1 MALFKILKGNE
12 ADLPSAKHEG
22 WAYVTEKGN
31 MYVDLSADRRVKIG
45 NRADSAEYADKATGD
60 TKTIRETYLAKI
72 KQVTSNGTTF
82 TFRGETGDGTDA
94 ADLITIPLAGDKAG
108 LISNAAQTI
117 KGVKTFNDGVS
128 FPSVTS
134 TTYPAKSVGLT
145 WSGSTD
151 GAKIYYEVQA
161 SDKGMLILESTDDGN
176 AGAIFRNSSS
186 GKTVSIIN
194 GVVTGAFTGN
204 LTGTANNAISD
215 NAGKTITSYVHS
227 VTKKSPTVFTVTKGD
242 GTVSDIALEFLPTA
256 GGTVHGELYADSIT
270 AGSLV
275 VTGAARFTNGLLGNL
290 TGNVTGNVTGNLT
303 GTATNATKDAAGN
316 IITDYYIH
324 KIIQVTSNGT
334 TFSFRGQS
342 ASGDNLNDLITIP
355 AASAS
360 VAGLVTNGAQTFA
373 GNKTFTG
380 IVTISTSRAFNYSGI
395 QQEVTESANR
405 GIWFS
410 SSGAVGIPVMNATK
424 FNYNPGTDTLTVGN
438 IKLNGSDIAATYVK
452 NVALKS
458 GSNYVIQV
466 TKGDGTTSDVSPK
479 FASSSSCGGAADSA
493 NILNGHGEK
502 NVTTNSGTGKIRYSY
517 NMNNGT
523 AGLFAAT
530 DNANGILTISRHEGN
545 HYSQLGFSSNG
556 KLYYRS
562 FSNVALNTTLAWKQI
577 AFTDTLVDKATQAE
591 KDFSGN
597 LITSYVK
604 TVTLKSG
611 SNYVIR
617 VTKGDGTT
625 NDISP
630 YFAGSSSCGGAAN
643 SAKLLEYLGTKG
655 GNAATTG
662 NYTKFASIDV
672 SSGAWVESS
681 IFLLVSDS
689 ESNGVNGLIKV
700 HFRSSS
706 TIETTSI
713 SMIWLTLND
722 RSVAKDLHAVKTA
735 NGKYDL
741 YWYNR
746 NSYRSLKFA
755 VINGGVNHFS
765 FVTQSSVASITSAA
779 QSSLGGQVSYAE
791 TASKATTDSSGNNI
805 AGTYIKSL
813 TLVNN
818 ATAPTYTL
826 TKGDGT
832 TSSVGFPIASE
843 TYAGL
848 VTTGDQS
855 FEGTKRFNKAL
866 TLGAWNAT
874 IKCATWSRVCYI
886 PCNVNVVGSGYIIQI
901 QATRG
906 NVVYNQ
912 TFSVNVSHSQSGCIT
927 ALSGTNYSPVQ
938 VRVIVDSSGNS
949 YFEVY
954 DVAKDAT
961 NTTTQTVY
969 CRIIGISTGAIT
981 KYTSFT
987 DGSAIPSGF
996 TATTLSVDGT
1006 RGGLQTKYV
1015 TADDIKAGTL
1025 KVTGTITDKNGNEL
1039 AAALFVRTIAQKSI
1053 STSAYTIKGVNSA
1066 GDEITA
1072 LTLPNAT
1079 TAQAGLMTAVDQ
1091 TFAGKKTFTNHT
1103 YIKYGVAN
1111 LYIHST
1117 STAADSYS
1125 IIRLGTSS
1133 GVDGGYIFLN
1143 GPSRTNDGGANLM
1156 TIRNNFGNLRL
1167 NNNTV
1172 VTGALTVNQATV
1184 QTSNALY
1191 VNGTARI
1198 KSTNDSPNSQT
1209 TTASMIVDGGVTV
1222 MKQVSAKS
1230 VRIDNNDTAKG
1241 CTVKFNETGNYIE
1254 FVFD

>member
-134 TTYPAKSVGLT
+134 TTYPAKSVSLT

-151 GAKIYYEVQA
+151 SAKIYYEVQA
-161 SDKGMLILESTDDGN
+161 ADKGMLILESTDDTN

-204 LTGTANNAISD
+204 LNGTANNAISD

-324 KIIQVTSNGT
+324 KIIKVTSNGT
-334 TFSFRGQS
+334 TFTFRGQS

-380 IVTISTSRAFNYSGI
+380 LITFSTAKGFNYSGI

-410 SSGAVGIPVMNATK
+410 SSGAAGIPVMNATK

-438 IKLNGSDIAATYVK
+438 IKLNGSDIATTYVK
-452 NVALKS
+452 SVALKS
-458 GSNYVIQV
+458 GSNYVIRV

-493 NILNGHGEK
+493 NILNGHKEQ
-502 NVTTNSGTGKIRYSY
+502 NITTNSGTGKIRYSY
-517 NMNNGT
+517 NVSSGT
-523 AGLFAAT
+523 AGLFAVT

-545 HYSQLGFSSNG
+545 FYSQLGFSSNG

-562 FSNVALNTTLAWKQI
+562 FSNTALNTTLAWKQI

-655 GNAATTG
+655 GNTATTG

-700 HFRSSS
+700 HFRSLS

-746 NSYRSLKFA
+746 SSHRSLKFA
-755 VINGGVNHFS
+755 VINGGANHFS

-791 TASKATTDSSGNNI
+791 TAAKATTDSSGNKITSYVKSVVKNGVNTKVTLGDGTVTNFQLDFLPLAGGPLTGNVTFLQDHQLRWNRNTDGACIGFANTGDDDTNSYLYFRTMDNGNEYFKFQIVGGSTTYDVLDIKNGSAKFNGTVTATTFIGNLTGTATNATSDANGQNI
-805 AGTYIKSL
+805 ASTYIKAME
-813 TLVNN
+813 LVNH
-818 ATAPTYTL
+818 TTQPTYML
-826 TKGDGT
+826 TKGNGT
-832 TSSVGFPIASE
+832 TSSVNLPVASVAN
-843 TYAGL
+843 AGV
-848 VTTGDQS
+848 VT
-855 FEGTKRFNKAL
+855 
-866 TLGAWNAT
+866 NA
-874 IKCATWSRVCYI
+874 A
-886 PCNVNVVGSGYIIQI
+886 
-901 QATRG
+901 
-906 NVVYNQ
+906 
-912 TFSVNVSHSQSGCIT
+912 
-927 ALSGTNYSPVQ
+927 
-938 VRVIVDSSGNS
+938 
-949 YFEVY
+949 
-954 DVAKDAT
+954 
-961 NTTTQTVY
+961 
-969 CRIIGISTGAIT
+969 
-981 KYTSFT
+981 
-987 DGSAIPSGF
+987 
-996 TATTLSVDGT
+996 
-1006 RGGLQTKYV
+1006 
-1015 TADDIKAGTL
+1015 
-1025 KVTGTITDKNGNEL
+1025 
-1039 AAALFVRTIAQKSI
+1039 
-1053 STSAYTIKGVNSA
+1053 
-1066 GDEITA
+1066 
-1072 LTLPNAT
+1072 
-1079 TAQAGLMTAVDQ
+1079 Q
-1091 TFAGKKTFTNHT
+1091 TFAGDKTFNGNILLSNRGATGTNQIRGT
-1103 YIKYGVAN
+1103 MGDNDYWRIAGIATASNASSMEIATADDGTEPIYVRQYTGVFTTVTRTLTLLDGSGN
-1111 LYIHST
+1111 TTLP
-1117 STAADSYS
+1117 
-1125 IIRLGTSS
+1125 GT
-1133 GVDGGYIFLN
+1133 
-1143 GPSRTNDGGANLM
+1143 
-1156 TIRNNFGNLRL
+1156 
-1167 NNNTV
+1167 
-1172 VTGALTVNQATV
+1172 LTVNGKAV
-1184 QTSNALY
+1184 VKNTS
-1191 VNGTARI
+1191 
-1198 KSTNDSPNSQT
+1198 DSPNSQDS
-1209 TTASMIVDGGVTV
+1209 TASLVVHGGITV

>member
-117 KGVKTFNDGVS
+117 KGLKTFNDGIK
-128 FPSVTS
+128 FPDVTA
-134 TTYPAKSVGLT
+134 TTYPAQSQGLT
-145 WSGSTD
+145 WAGSSD
-151 GAKIYYEVQA
+151 GAKIYYEAQA
-161 SDKGMLILESTDDGN
+161 SDRGMLILESRDDVN

-186 GKTVSIIN
+186 GNTVSIIN

-204 LTGTANNAISD
+204 LNGTANNAISD

-242 GTVSDIALEFLPTA
+242 GTISDIALEFLPTA

-342 ASGDNLNDLITIP
+342 ASGDNLNDLIIIP

-360 VAGLVTNGAQTFA
+360 VAGLVTNGAQTLA
-373 GNKTFTG
+373 GDKTFTG
-380 IVTISTSRAFNYSGI
+380 IAVFSTRKGFNYSGI
-395 QQEVTESANR
+395 QDDVTASVNR

-410 SSGAVGIPVMNATK
+410 NSDDKGIPVMNPSK
-424 FNYNPGTDTLTVGN
+424 FTYNPGTDTLTVGN

-493 NILNGHGEK
+493 
-502 NVTTNSGTGKIRYSY
+502 
-517 NMNNGT
+517 
-523 AGLFAAT
+523 
-530 DNANGILTISRHEGN
+530 
-545 HYSQLGFSSNG
+545 
-556 KLYYRS
+556 
-562 FSNVALNTTLAWKQI
+562 
-577 AFTDTLVDKATQAE
+577 
-591 KDFSGN
+591 
-597 LITSYVK
+597 
-604 TVTLKSG
+604 
-611 SNYVIR
+611 
-617 VTKGDGTT
+617 
-625 NDISP
+625 
-630 YFAGSSSCGGAAN
+630 
-643 SAKLLEYLGTKG
+643 KLLEYLGTKG
-655 GNAATTG
+655 GNGSTTG

-700 HFRSSS
+700 HFRTSS
-706 TIETTSI
+706 TIDNASI
-713 SMIWLTLND
+713 SMIWLTLNE
-722 RSVAKDLHAVKTA
+722 RGVAKDLHAVKTA
-735 NGKYDL
+735 DGKFDL

-746 NSYRSLKFA
+746 YSYRSLKFA
-755 VINGGVNHFS
+755 VINGGNNHFS
-765 FVTQSSVASITSAA
+765 FVTQSSVTSITSAA

-791 TASKATTDSSGNNI
+791 TAAKATTDSSGNNI

-886 PCNVNVVGSGYIIQI
+886 PFHTITVGSGYIIQI
-901 QATRG
+901 QATR
-906 NVVYNQ
+906 NRVVYNQ
-912 TFSVNVSHSQSGCIT
+912 TFSVNASHDQKGCIT
-927 ALSGTNYSPVQ
+927 ALSGTNYSSIQ
-938 VRVIVDSSGNS
+938 VRVIVDKDGNS

-954 DVAKDAT
+954 DVAQSAT
-961 NTTTQTVY
+961 NATTQTVY
-969 CRIIGISTGAIT
+969 CRIVGISSGVIT

-1006 RGGLQTKYV
+1006 RGGLQTKYI

-1025 KVTGTITDKNGNEL
+1025 KATGTITDKNGNEL
-1039 AAALFVRTIAQKSI
+1039 AAALFVRTIAQKAI

-1079 TAQAGLMTAVDQ
+1079 SAQAGLMTAVDQ

-1103 YIKYGVAN
+1103 YIKYGIAN

-1117 STAADSYS
+1117 STAADSWS
-1125 IIRLGTSS
+1125 IIRLGTSAGEEG
-1133 GVDGGYIFLN
+1133 GVIFLN

-1156 TIRNNFGNLRL
+1156 TIRNHFGNLRL
-1167 NNNTV
+1167 NNHTV
-1172 VTGALTVNQATV
+1172 VTNTLTVNQATV

>member
-117 KGVKTFNDGVS
+117 KGLKTFNDGIK
-128 FPSVTS
+128 FPDVTA
-134 TTYPAKSVGLT
+134 TTYPAQSQGLT
-145 WSGSTD
+145 WAGSTD

-161 SDKGMLILESTDDGN
+161 SDRGMLILESRDDGN

-186 GKTVSIIN
+186 GNTVSIIN

-204 LTGTANNAISD
+204 LNGTANNAISD

-242 GTVSDIALEFLPTA
+242 GTISDIALEFLPTA

-316 IITDYYIH
+316 TITDYYIH
-324 KIIQVTSNGT
+324 KIVQVTSNGT
-334 TFSFRGQS
+334 TFTFRGQS
-342 ASGDNLNDLITIP
+342 ASGDNLDDLITIP

-360 VAGLVTNGAQTFA
+360 VAGLVTNAAQTIA
-373 GNKTFTG
+373 GDKTLTG
-380 IVTISTSRAFNYSGI
+380 NIVISATRGLNYSGI
-395 QQEVTESANR
+395 QDSVTDSANR

-410 SSGAVGIPVMNATK
+410 NSNDKGIPVVNTSK
-424 FNYNPGTDTLTVGN
+424 FTYNPGTDTLTVGN

-493 NILNGHGEK
+493 NILNGHKEQ

-517 NMNNGT
+517 NVSNGT
-523 AGLFAAT
+523 TGLFT
-530 DNANGILTISRHEGN
+530 VSDNANGILTISRHEGN
-545 HYSQLGFSSNG
+545 YYSQLGFSSNG

-562 FSNVALNTTLAWKQI
+562 FSNVALDTTKAWKELV
-577 AFTDTLVDKATQAE
+577 FTDGKVANATTAE
-591 KDFSGN
+591 KD
-597 LITSYVK
+597 T
-604 TVTLKSG
+604 
-611 SNYVIR
+611 
-617 VTKGDGTT
+617 
-625 NDISP
+625 
-630 YFAGSSSCGGAAN
+630 
-643 SAKLLEYLGTKG
+643 
-655 GNAATTG
+655 
-662 NYTKFASIDV
+662 
-672 SSGAWVESS
+672 
-681 IFLLVSDS
+681 
-689 ESNGVNGLIKV
+689 
-700 HFRSSS
+700 
-706 TIETTSI
+706 
-713 SMIWLTLND
+713 
-722 RSVAKDLHAVKTA
+722 
-735 NGKYDL
+735 
-741 YWYNR
+741 
-746 NSYRSLKFA
+746 
-755 VINGGVNHFS
+755 
-765 FVTQSSVASITSAA
+765 
-779 QSSLGGQVSYAE
+779 
-791 TASKATTDSSGNNI
+791 SGNNI
-805 AGTYIKSL
+805 AGTYIASL

-848 VTTGDQS
+848 VTASDQS
-855 FEGTKRFNKAL
+855 FAGTKRFNGAL
-866 TLGAWNAT
+866 TLGAWSAT

-886 PCNVNVVGSGYIIQI
+886 PFHTSVVGSGYIIQI

-912 TFSVNVSHSQSGCIT
+912 TFSVNVSHNQIGCIT
-927 ALSGTNYSPVQ
+927 ALSGVNYSSIQ
-938 VRVIVDSSGNS
+938 VRVVVDSSGNS
-949 YFEVY
+949 YFELY
-954 DVAKDAT
+954 DTARDAT
-961 NTTTQTVY
+961 NATTQTVY
-969 CRIIGISTGAIT
+969 CRIVGISTGAIT

-996 TATTLSVDGT
+996 TATTLTADGT

-1015 TADDIKAGTL
+1015 TADDIKTGVL
-1025 KVTGTITDKNGNEL
+1025 KATGTITDKNGNEL

-1053 STSAYTIKGVNSA
+1053 STSAYTIKGVNTA

-1079 TAQAGLMTAVDQ
+1079 SAQAGLMTAVDQ

-1103 YIKYGVAN
+1103 YIKYGMAN

-1117 STAADSYS
+1117 STDADNHA

-1133 GVDGGYIFLN
+1133 GSEGGYIFLN
-1143 GPSRTNDGGANLM
+1143 GPSRTSDGGANLM

-1167 NNNTV
+1167 NNSTV
-1172 VTGALTVNQATV
+1172 VTGTLAINQASV
-1184 QTSNALY
+1184 QSNNALY
-1191 VNGTARI
+1191 VNGTARVN
-1198 KSTNDSPNSQT
+1198 STNDSPNSQT
-1209 TTASMIVDGGVTV
+1209 TTASMIVDGGITV

-1230 VRIDNNDTAKG
+1230 IRVDNNDTAKG

>member
-161 SDKGMLILESTDDGN
+161 ADKGMLILESTDDTN

-186 GKTVSIIN
+186 GKTVSIVN

-242 GTVSDIALEFLPTA
+242 GTVSDIVLEFLPTA

-360 VAGLVTNGAQTFA
+360 VAGLVTNSAQTLA
-373 GNKTFTG
+373 GDKTFTG
-380 IVTISTSRAFNYSGI
+380 IAVFSTRKGFNYSGI
-395 QQEVTESANR
+395 QDDVTASVNR

-410 SSGAVGIPVMNATK
+410 NSDDKGIPVMNPSK
-424 FNYNPGTDTLTVGN
+424 FTYNPGTDTLTVGN

-479 FASSSSCGGAADSA
+479 FA
-493 NILNGHGEK
+493 
-502 NVTTNSGTGKIRYSY
+502 
-517 NMNNGT
+517 
-523 AGLFAAT
+523 
-530 DNANGILTISRHEGN
+530 
-545 HYSQLGFSSNG
+545 
-556 KLYYRS
+556 
-562 FSNVALNTTLAWKQI
+562 
-577 AFTDTLVDKATQAE
+577 
-591 KDFSGN
+591 
-597 LITSYVK
+597 
-604 TVTLKSG
+604 
-611 SNYVIR
+611 
-617 VTKGDGTT
+617 
-625 NDISP
+625 
-630 YFAGSSSCGGAAN
+630 GSSSCGGAAN
-643 SAKLLEYLGTKG
+643 SANILNVIGNKG
-655 GNAATTG
+655 GNTTTTG
-662 NYTKFASIDV
+662 TYTKFATVDV
-672 SSGAWVESS
+672 SAAAWTGSTM
-681 IFLLVSDS
+681 FLFVSDT
-689 ESNGVNGLIKV
+689 EGNNINGLIRI
-700 HFRSSS
+700 HFRSGS
-706 TIETTSI
+706 TIATTAI
-713 SMIWLTLND
+713 TMQWLSLSN
-722 RSVAKDLHAVKTA
+722 RSYAGDLYAVKTA
-735 NGKYDL
+735 DGKFDL

-746 NSYRSLKFA
+746 TTYMSISFS
-755 VINGGVNHFS
+755 VIKAGNYNFS
-765 FVTQSSVASITSAA
+765 FVTNSTVTSITSAA

-791 TASKATTDSSGNNI
+791 TASKATIDSSGNNI

-813 TLVNN
+813 ALVNN

-848 VTTGDQS
+848 VTASDQS
-855 FEGTKRFNKAL
+855 FAGTKRFNGAL
-866 TLGAWNAT
+866 TLGAWNAS

-886 PCNVNVVGSGYIIQI
+886 PFHTSVVGSGYIIQI

-912 TFSVNVSHSQSGCIT
+912 TFSVNVSHNQIGCIT
-927 ALSGTNYSPVQ
+927 ALSGVNYSSIQ
-938 VRVIVDSSGNS
+938 VRVVVDSSGNS

-954 DVAKDAT
+954 DIAREAT
-961 NTTTQTVY
+961 NATTQTVY
-969 CRIIGISTGAIT
+969 CRIVGISSGAIT

-1025 KVTGTITDKNGNEL
+1025 KATGTITDKNGNEL
-1039 AAALFVRTIAQKSI
+1039 AAALFVRTIAQKAI

-1103 YIKYGVAN
+1103 YIKYGIAN

-1125 IIRLGTSS
+1125 IIRMGTSS

-1143 GPSRTNDGGANLM
+1143 GPSRTADGGANLM

-1167 NNNTV
+1167 NNHTV
-1172 VTGALTVNQATV
+1172 VTNTLTINQATV

>member
-145 WSGSTD
+145 WSGSSD

-161 SDKGMLILESTDDGN
+161 ADKGMLILESTDDTN

-186 GKTVSIIN
+186 GNTVSIIN

-204 LTGTANNAISD
+204 LNGTANNAIGD
-215 NAGKTITSYVHS
+215 NAGKTITSYVYS

-342 ASGDNLNDLITIP
+342 ASGDNLDDLITIP
-355 AASAS
+355 AASTS
-360 VAGLVTNGAQTFA
+360 VAGLVTTGAQTWAGTKTFSGGIITRGDSCKQANGYGIDLKNSDIIGANSIYYVDVADSAAEGLHFFVDGTNWNTLWAKSGVLYWSGNHATGGSATTNNIVLHSGNLDTYEDYVTSWAWTNGTTDGPTATMTRKSGDQIAIAAIPSASGTQSGIVTTGGQTFA
-373 GNKTFTG
+373 GDKTFNGNIFLSNRGATG
-380 IVTISTSRAFNYSGI
+380 TNQIRGTMGDNDYWRIAGMATSSNTSSMEIATADDGNEPIYVRQYTGVFATVKRTLTLLDASGNTVLPGDLKVHGTISDKESNELKASLFVNTIASKSSTASAFI
-395 QQEVTESANR
+395 
-405 GIWFS
+405 
-410 SSGAVGIPVMNATK
+410 
-424 FNYNPGTDTLTVGN
+424 
-438 IKLNGSDIAATYVK
+438 
-452 NVALKS
+452 LK
-458 GSNYVIQV
+458 GVN
-466 TKGDGTTSDVSPK
+466 
-479 FASSSSCGGAADSA
+479 
-493 NILNGHGEK
+493 
-502 NVTTNSGTGKIRYSY
+502 
-517 NMNNGT
+517 T
-523 AGLFAAT
+523 AGDEITA
-530 DNANGILTISRHEGN
+530 LTI
-545 HYSQLGFSSNG
+545 
-556 KLYYRS
+556 
-562 FSNVALNTTLAWKQI
+562 
-577 AFTDTLVDKATQAE
+577 
-591 KDFSGN
+591 
-597 LITSYVK
+597 
-604 TVTLKSG
+604 
-611 SNYVIR
+611 
-617 VTKGDGTT
+617 
-625 NDISP
+625 P
-630 YFAGSSSCGGAAN
+630 
-643 SAKLLEYLGTKG
+643 
-655 GNAATTG
+655 NA
-662 NYTKFASIDV
+662 
-672 SSGAWVESS
+672 
-681 IFLLVSDS
+681 S
-689 ESNGVNGLIKV
+689 ESL
-700 HFRSSS
+700 
-706 TIETTSI
+706 
-713 SMIWLTLND
+713 
-722 RSVAKDLHAVKTA
+722 
-735 NGKYDL
+735 
-741 YWYNR
+741 
-746 NSYRSLKFA
+746 
-755 VINGGVNHFS
+755 
-765 FVTQSSVASITSAA
+765 
-779 QSSLGGQVSYAE
+779 
-791 TASKATTDSSGNNI
+791 
-805 AGTYIKSL
+805 
-813 TLVNN
+813 
-818 ATAPTYTL
+818 
-826 TKGDGT
+826 
-832 TSSVGFPIASE
+832 
-843 TYAGL
+843 AGL
-848 VTTGDQS
+848 VTAGDQS
-855 FEGTKRFNKAL
+855 FQGTKRFNKAL
-866 TLGAWNAT
+866 TLGAWST
-874 IKCATWSRVCYI
+874 SIKCATWSRVCYI

-954 DVAKDAT
+954 DVAQSAT
-961 NTTTQTVY
+961 NATTQTVY
-969 CRIIGISTGAIT
+969 CRIVGISSGAIT

-1015 TADDIKAGTL
+1015 TADDIKTGTL
-1025 KVTGTITDKNGNEL
+1025 KATGTITDKNGNEL

-1103 YIKYGVAN
+1103 YIKYGIAN

-1133 GVDGGYIFLN
+1133 GENGGYILLN

-1167 NNNTV
+1167 NNHTVITNT
-1172 VTGALTVNQATV
+1172 LTVNQATV

-1209 TTASMIVDGGVTV
+1209 TTASMIVDGGITV